1 MMATIKKLIFPSYTD
16 REVEKISRKNHQ
28 VFKET
33 TKVARRNSALLK
45 KNGVTLQII
54 LSAGADHD

>member
-16 REVEKISRKNHQ
+16 KKVEKIAEINHQ
-28 VFKET
+28 VFRDT
-33 TKVARRNSALLK
+33 TAAAKRNSALLK

-54 LSAGADHD
+54 LGAGGDHD